1 MNTVVLREG
10 GTRSFKRRYFVETSG
25 VVATHVS
32 SLHGGLVR
40 SIIFDKGSVEYYLEP
55 VPEVLRV
62 YEVVFSGEVTDV
74 VVYEVS
80 SAGLK
85 QVGKTSLSRL
95 RISSGFTAVDRLVRE
110 AFAYRCTWT
119 SVLCGSMSGSVDY
132 YAVDMLAR
140 GAVNYTLYRRLKE
153 QVLELS
159 REYTGFTLALLV
171 NSVRRAGFNRMY
183 TQGDFCSRALQA
195 EPVSWRST
203 KVVLSSMNKTVEI
216 EVEKRIGALNPDVYV
231 KINGRSMIVEC
242 KTGPPK
248 AWLSKAIKQAKLYRE
263 HTDLVFLI
271 TPRPLPKD
279 LENNLTQYYSMV
291 LYCSPDNAEKC
302 SETLAET
309 ILHFIQR

>member
-1 MNTVVLREG
+1 
-10 GTRSFKRRYFVETSG
+10 
-25 VVATHVS
+25 
-32 SLHGGLVR
+32 
-40 SIIFDKGSVEYYLEP
+40 
-55 VPEVLRV
+55 
-62 YEVVFSGEVTDV
+62 
-74 VVYEVS
+74 
-80 SAGLK
+80 
-85 QVGKTSLSRL
+85 
-95 RISSGFTAVDRLVRE
+95 
-110 AFAYRCTWT
+110 
-119 SVLCGSMSGSVDY
+119 
-132 YAVDMLAR
+132 MLAR

-159 REYTGFTLALLV
+159 REYIGFTLALLV

-183 TQGDFCSRALQA
+183 AQGDFCFRALQA

-216 EVEKRIGALNPDVYV
+216 EVERRIGSLNPDVYV

-248 AWLSKAIKQAKLYRE
+248 AWLSKAIKQAKLYRD
-263 HTDLVFLI
+263 HTDLFFFL

-279 LENNLTQYYSMV
+279 LENNLTQYYSTV
-291 LYCSPDNAEKC
+291 LFFCSGYPEKC